1 MVILMT
7 LVARNIDEKLYKMFK
22 AEVIKRGLK
31 ISDALEEAM
40 KLWLLK
46 HASNSDPEA
55 EENYKT
61 YLEIEDKL
69 MKKYRGK
76 YIIIAKGRF
85 IGAYN
90 TLDEISNILR
100 KLNVR
105 HAVVTKIGEEEV
117 VKGEWWGGSIN
128 L

>member
-1 MVILMT
+1 MT

-31 ISDALEEAM
+31 ISEALEEAM

-46 HASNSDPEA
+46 HTSNTDPEA
-55 EENYKT
+55 EENYRK
-61 YLEIEDKL
+61 YMEIEDGL
-69 MKKYRGK
+69 MEKFRGK
-76 YIIIAKGRF
+76 YIVIAKGRF
-85 IGAYN
+85 IGVYDS
-90 TLDEISNILR
+90 LDEVSNILR

-105 HAVVTKIGEEEV
+105 HAIVTKIGEEEV
-117 VKGEWWGGSIN
+117 VEGEWWGGSIS

>member
-1 MVILMT
+1 VT
-7 LVARNIDEKLYKMFK
+7 LVARNIDEKLYKLFK
-22 AEVIKRGLK
+22 AEAIKRGLK
-31 ISDALEEAM
+31 ISKALEEAM

-46 HASNSDPEA
+46 NTTYNDPEA
-55 EENYKT
+55 EENYKK
-61 YLEIEDKL
+61 YVEIEGEL
-69 MKKYRGK
+69 MRRYKGK

-90 TLDEISNILR
+90 NLDDISHVLK

-105 HAVVTKIGEEEV
+105 HAIVTKLGEDKMVE
-117 VKGEWWGGSIN
+117 GEWWGGSIS